1 MADIFVSYTS
11 SDQDWAFWIAQQL
24 EKFGHTAHVHE
35 WEVSAGGDISEWM
48 ERRHDDAEHVL
59 CVVSAAYLKAPYS
72 SWERRAA
79 QWVSI
84 TDRPN
89 FVWPIFIEK
98 CDPPTLFAPLKRCD
112 LHGLAENE
120 ALDRLAAFARP
131 AEKPSAPVPFPGTK
145 TAPAG
150 VPLPSAPVAFPGGAG
165 AGPSGSKAI
174 SNIPI
179 TVPLHFL
186 GRDEDLKAIDAAL
199 SSNNGRV
206 AITALH
212 GLRGVGK
219 TVLAAAYAERHRN
232 AYRATWWIRAE
243 TESTMRADL
252 VGLAVQLGWVP
263 ADEKEEPAL
272 EVLMRRLRDDGQ
284 GLLLIYDNAINP
296 DAIRLYV
303 QQAGEARL
311 IVTSNAPNWRGL
323 AEPVEIEVWPTE
335 VGAKFLIAR
344 AGRPHEVD
352 AASDLSEA
360 LGGLPLAHEQAG
372 AYCDRL
378 GTSFT
383 EYLKRFR
390 ATPTKF
396 LNDER
401 DAPSDYHDRMTVAKT
416 FTLAIDEA
424 AKLHPAASTL
434 IEYAALLPAE
444 PIPLYLFS
452 EAREKFGPAL
462 ASLIA
467 DEGLDEAV
475 AALRTFA
482 LVDREGVTDERD
494 AHIVTDCIR
503 LHRLVREVA
512 SARCDGDFAKTT
524 HRELIDAL
532 ASFYSDDI
540 GDDIAAWP
548 RARRL
553 DPLAIPLVSVEE
565 VLIERGGKAASLLN
579 GLACYRMGALGTYAE
594 ARPLLERSL
603 NLNETGFGTD
613 HPETA
618 RTLNNLGRLLHSLG
632 DFAGAKPHFERA
644 LAIRENSLGPLHR
657 DTARSLNNLGGLL
670 REQGDLA
677 GAKSHYEGALAILE
691 RTLGPDHPDTATSLN
706 NVGSLL
712 RAQGDLAGAKPYFE
726 RALGIREKA
735 LGPDHPDT
743 ARSLNNLGSMLQAQ
757 GDLAGAKP
765 YYERALAIRE
775 KALGPDHPDTA
786 RSLNNLGSM
795 LQAQGDLAG
804 AKPYYERA
812 LAIREKALGHDHPDT
827 ALSLNNLGYLLQAQG
842 DLAGAKPYFERALGI
857 REKALGPDHPDTA
870 RSLNNLG
877 SMLQAQGDLAGAKPY
892 FERALAINEKG
903 LGHDHPDTARS
914 LNNLGSML
922 QAQGDLAGAKPYF
935 ERALAIREKALGHDH
950 PDTAR
955 SLYNLGTFFANQGN
969 FLRAKPLLER
979 ALGIQEC
986 KLGTRHPDTRQAASS
1001 LVGILNKLGF
1011 SKQAKDLVKRYGLG
1025 KS

>member
-59 CVVSAAYLKAPYS
+59 CVVSVAYLKAPYS

-165 AGPSGSKAI
+165 TGPSGSKAI

-323 AEPVEIEVWPTE
+323 AEPVEIEVWPKK
-335 VGAKFLIAR
+335 VGAKFLMAR

-512 SARCDGDFAKTT
+512 SARYDGDFAKTA
-524 HRELIDAL
+524 HREFIDAL
-532 ASFYSDDI
+532 ASFYSDNI
-540 GDDIAAWP
+540 EDDIAAWP

-565 VLIERGGKAASLLN
+565 VSVERGGEAASLLN
-579 GLACYRMGALGTYAE
+579 GLACYRIGALASYAE
-594 ARPLLERSL
+594 AKPILERSL
-603 NLNETGFGTD
+603 KLNEASVGAD

-618 RTLNNLGRLLHSLG
+618 RTLNNLGRLLVAQG
-632 DFAGAKPHFERA
+632 DYAGAKPHCLRA
-644 LAIRENSLGPLHR
+644 LAIRENSLGPVHR
-657 DTARSLNNLGGLL
+657 DTARSLNNLGYLL
-670 REQGDLA
+670 R
-677 GAKSHYEGALAILE
+677 
-691 RTLGPDHPDTATSLN
+691 
-706 NVGSLL
+706 V
-712 RAQGDLAGAKPYFE
+712 QGDLAGAKPYFE
-726 RALGIREKA
+726 RALTILEKA

-743 ARSLNNLGSMLQAQ
+743 ATSLNNLGALLESQGDLAGAKPYFERALAILEKVLGPDHPDTATSLNNLGYLLRAQGDFAGAKPYYERALAILEKALGPDHPDTATSLNNLGGLLRVQ

-765 YYERALAIRE
+765 YYERALAILE
-775 KALGPDHPDTA
+775 KMLGPDHPDTA
-786 RSLNNLGSM
+786 
-795 LQAQGDLAG
+795 
-804 AKPYYERA
+804 
-812 LAIREKALGHDHPDT
+812 T
-827 ALSLNNLGYLLQAQG
+827 SLNNLGYLLQAQG
-842 DLAGAKPYFERALGI
+842 DLAGAKPYVERSLAIL
-857 REKALGPDHPDTA
+857 EKALGPDHPDTA
-870 RSLNNLG
+870 KSLNNLG
-877 SMLQAQGDLAGAKPY
+877 LL
-892 FERALAINEKG
+892 
-903 LGHDHPDTARS
+903 
-914 LNNLGSML
+914 
-922 QAQGDLAGAKPYF
+922 
-935 ERALAIREKALGHDH
+935 
-950 PDTAR
+950 
-955 SLYNLGTFFANQGN
+955 FADRGN

-979 ALGIQEC
+979 ALGIQER
-986 KLGTRHPDTRQAASS
+986 KLGMRHPDTRQAASS